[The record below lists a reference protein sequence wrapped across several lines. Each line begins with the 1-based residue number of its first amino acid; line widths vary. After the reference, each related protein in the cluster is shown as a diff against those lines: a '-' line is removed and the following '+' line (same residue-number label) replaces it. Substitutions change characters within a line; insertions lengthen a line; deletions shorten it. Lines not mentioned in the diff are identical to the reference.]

1 MLALSSVGANNSSVS
16 IKSIYNPHRWNRQVQ
31 RLDAERIRARLRTIV
46 DDNDLSP
53 LVFKCLVSLYVMS
66 EKDYRPD
73 GLIDVPLKELCEKL
87 NVERTTLWRWI
98 KKLESENLVLVV
110 GSTNKRRI
118 CVKWDRL
125 QAVPNL

>member
-1 MLALSSVGANNSSVS
+1 MLAPIKNSAQQFENFSN
-16 IKSIYNPHRWNRQVQ
+16 SIYNPHRWDRVTKK
-31 RLDAERIRARLRTIV
+31 LDAERIRARLRIIV
-46 DDNDLSP
+46 KDNLPPS
-53 LVFKCLVSLYVMS
+53 LLGCMVTLYVMS
-66 EKDYRPD
+66 EEDYRPD
-73 GLIDVPLKELCEKL
+73 GLIDVPMNEFWEKF
-87 NVERTTLWRWI
+87 NVTKMTFSRWI